1 MSTDMPATAPAR
13 REFEFTLPVGYTDG
27 EGNVHRQVVLR
38 KMTGREE
45 AILADRK
52 YQRNGGKLV
61 TELLHS
67 CMTRFGDLSPNGR
80 GPITAMTSADRN
92 FLLLKLRSITFG
104 SQLEATYHC
113 PGCSEQLHFTED
125 LDELPVRHLPDGDER
140 AEIAVE
146 LEDGWQDREGQVHIA
161 LRLRLPTGADEEAVA
176 PQLRE
181 NASLGK
187 NALLARCII
196 SLGDVP
202 AYRLEGMGPR
212 IMSDL
217 TMADR
222 RLIDRALSDGAPGV
236 ELVRAL
242 ECPGCGKQFSASLD
256 MSNFL
261 VMA

>member
-1 MSTDMPATAPAR
+1 MAASR
-13 REFEFTLPVGYTDG
+13 RQYEVTLPIGYTDA
-27 EGNVHRQVVLR
+27 EGVVHRQAVLR

-67 CMTRFGDLSPNGR
+67 CVTRLGSLSPNGR

-104 SQLEATYHC
+104 SELEATYQC

-125 LDELPVRHLPDGDER
+125 LDELPVRRLPDGDER

-146 LEDGWQDREGQVHIA
+146 LEDGWLDREGQVHTA
-161 LRLRLPTGADEEAVA
+161 LRLRLPTGADEESVA

-202 AYRLEGMGPR
+202 AYRLEGMGSR

-222 RLIDRALSDGAPGV
+222 RLIDRALNDAAPGV